1 MTVRGRGRGGRN
13 QEVSLGAALALDG
26 ASGAE
31 GVLVASFGTDGVD
44 GPTDAAGAVAAADTV
59 VRARGLGLDAA
70 RALAE
75 NDAYPFFAALG
86 DLVKTG
92 PTGTNVMDVM
102 FVLVS

>member
-44 GPTDAAGAVAAADTV
+44 GPTDAAGGIPPEVS
-59 VRARGLGLDAA
+59 A
-70 RALAE
+70 RALLC
-75 NDAYPFFAALG
+75 PG
-86 DLVKTG
+86 
-92 PTGTNVMDVM
+92 GT
-102 FVLVS
+102 